1 MAPLPELDVESLVI
15 SWWKADAAVT
25 ALVDESMISGAL
37 RRELGPDDSALRVR
51 RIGGLP
57 TDAEVTHLG
66 RYRLQVDAFAPTELE
81 AFALAVAADVSIRSL
96 ESTSGDGIVVT
107 SARKDLALT
116 NSEDPDS
123 DLARYLFGV
132 VLYAH
137 AAAT

>member
-1 MAPLPELDVESLVI
+1 MAPAPELDVETLALG
-15 SWWKADAAVT
+15 WLKADAAVT
-25 ALVDESMISGAL
+25 ALVPAAMISGRL
-37 RRELGPDDSALRVR
+37 RRALGPDDAALRVR

-57 TDAEVTHLG
+57 TEQAAAHLG

-81 AFALAVAADVSIRSL
+81 AFALAAAADVSLRSL

-107 SARKDLALT
+107 AVRKDLALT
-116 NSEDPDS
+116 LTEDPDS